1 MTPLCILPVIMQKTS
16 SAFASSV
23 WRFSTRVSATL
34 LVFGTCLICLCRLV
48 STCRA
53 LAIAACA
60 ESQCVLQ
67 AEQDFNDLV
76 ESVEAMQLGT
86 GLNDGGHISS

>member
-23 WRFSTRVSATL
+23 WRFSTRVLATL
-34 LVFGTCLICLCRLV
+34 LVFGTCLICRCRLV

-53 LAIAACA
+53 LAIA

-86 GLNDGGHISS
+86 GLNDGGQISS